1 MLSITTHSVSL
12 ISSVER
18 PMRNIIIVAA
28 LVVFT
33 TCGLLGFAGET
44 CATVIDTGNVSSYAT
59 QGLLGVDTTDKYD
72 ITFRQA
78 SLREALQFLAW
89 VANINIMIPEGL
101 EGVVNVNFSELTIG
115 AALNSII
122 RANALEYT
130 IEGSVMR
137 IGKEEAFKASGEDLK
152 THTFRLRFAPA
163 PRMAEQ
169 VGKLL
174 SGRGAVIADERTNS
188 VIVRELPSN
197 IDNVMRFIEDVD
209 LKDTQVLIESK
220 ILEATRAFGRSL
232 GIQWGVTRGAA
243 GDKVTMAG
251 FTTPSTNSSGS
262 TSSSSSQQLNG
273 RNVNVNLPAENPT
286 SGLLLGMLFGST
298 NIDVQLL
305 AAEQRGDAYIISD
318 PSIVTS
324 NGNLAKI
331 RSGATLL
338 IQGTGEINIGTGSN
352 NTSGGGSGLQEIET
366 GIELTV
372 TPQITMG
379 SYVKLNIKAE
389 TSQPD
394 FARAIQGIPVIVD
407 NTATTEVLVKDGET
421 TVIGG
426 LSRYQDSTNKK
437 RVPFLHRVP
446 LIGNLF
452 KSKDR
457 KLENG
462 ELMVFIKPSIIRHEG
477 IRPAQA
483 RIRDVERR
491 QESMYLAPMS
501 DPQQEAQKELKKV
514 ERVSNRKG
522 NKYVR

>member
-1 MLSITTHSVSL
+1 MLFMRSRILLVISIIFIAAASL
-12 ISSVER
+12 WG
-18 PMRNIIIVAA
+18 MRNANAIS
-28 LVVFT
+28 
-33 TCGLLGFAGET
+33 
-44 CATVIDTGNVSSYAT
+44 TGNVSAYAT
-59 QGLLGVDTTDKYD
+59 QGLLGVDSPERYD
-72 ITFRQA
+72 ITFRQT

-89 VANINIMIPEGL
+89 VAEVNIMIPEGL
-101 EGVVNVNFSELTIG
+101 EGVVNANFNDLSVG
-115 AALNSII
+115 AALNTII

-130 IEGSVMR
+130 IEGDVMR

-163 PRMAEQ
+163 KNMAAQ
-169 VGKLL
+169 VQKLL
-174 SGRGAVIADERTNS
+174 SGRGAVIADARTNS
-188 VIVRELPSN
+188 IIVRELPSN
-197 IDNVMRFIEDVD
+197 IDNVKRFVANVD

-251 FTTPSTNSSGS
+251 FSSSTSG
-262 TSSSSSQQLNG
+262 SSSSSQLNG
-273 RNVNVNLPAENPT
+273 RDMNVNLPATSPT

-298 NIDVQLL
+298 NIDMQIL
-305 AAEQRGDAYIISD
+305 AAEKRGDAYIISD

-324 NGNLAKI
+324 NGNKAKI

-338 IQGTGEINIGTGSN
+338 IQGGGDINIGSGSES
-352 NTSGGGSGLQEIET
+352 TSGGGSGLQEIET

-379 SYVKLNIKAE
+379 DFVKLDIEAI

-394 FARAIQGIPVIVD
+394 FARAIQGIPVIID
-407 NTATTEVLVKDGET
+407 NTATTQVLVKNGET

-426 LSRYQDSTNKK
+426 LSRYSDSTQKQ
-437 RVPFLHRVP
+437 RVP
-446 LIGNLF
+446 LLHRIPLFGNLF

-457 KLENG
+457 TMENG
-462 ELMVFIKPSIIRHEG
+462 ELMVFIKPSIIRDEG

-501 DPQQEAQKELKKV
+501 DPQQEARKKIKKA
-514 ERVSNRKG
+514 ERADSRKG

>member
-1 MLSITTHSVSL
+1 
-12 ISSVER
+12 
-18 PMRNIIIVAA
+18 MRNIVLVMALAA
-28 LVVFT
+28 LTVG
-33 TCGLLGFAGET
+33 GLLSSAEDAR
-44 CATVIDTGNVSSYAT
+44 ATSLDTGNVSAYAT
-59 QGLLGVDTTDKYD
+59 QGLLGVDDPERYD
-72 ITFRQA
+72 VTFRQA

-89 VANINIMIPEGL
+89 VADINIMIPEGL
-101 EGVVNVNFSELTIG
+101 EGVVNVNFSNLSIG
-115 AALNSII
+115 AALNTII

-137 IGKEEAFKASGEDLK
+137 IGKEAAFKESGEDLK

-163 PRMAEQ
+163 VRMAQQ
-169 VGKLL
+169 VKQLL

-197 IDNVMRFIEDVD
+197 IDNVMRFVRDVD

-220 ILEATRAFGRSL
+220 ILEATRAFGRAL

-243 GDKVTMAG
+243 GDRVTVAG
-251 FTTPSTNSSGS
+251 FTSSASQSSTGGTATGGSS
-262 TSSSSSQQLNG
+262 QLNG
-273 RNVNVNLPAENPT
+273 RDVNVNLPANSPT
-286 SGLLLGMLFGST
+286 SGLLLGALLGGT

-324 NGNLAKI
+324 NGNRAKI

-338 IQGTGEINIGTGSN
+338 IQSSGDINIGSGSGSG
-352 NTSGGGSGLQEIET
+352 TSGGAGLQEIET

-379 SYVKLNIKAE
+379 DYVKLDIKAE

-394 FARAIQGIPVIVD
+394 FSRAVQGIPVIID
-407 NTATTEVLVKDGET
+407 NTATTEVLVKNGET

-426 LSRYQDSTNKK
+426 LSRFSDSTNKK
-437 RVPFLHRVP
+437 RVPLMHRIP
-446 LIGNLF
+446 IIGNLF

-457 KLENG
+457 RLENG
-462 ELMVFIKPSIIRHEG
+462 ELMVFIKPTIIRQEG

-483 RIRDVERR
+483 RVRDVERR

-501 DPQQEAQKELKKV
+501 DPQQEAQKKI
-514 ERVSNRKG
+514 RKTKRASG
-522 NKYVR
+522 SKRNKYSR

>member
-1 MLSITTHSVSL
+1 MLFMRSRILLVISIIFIAAASL
-12 ISSVER
+12 WG
-18 PMRNIIIVAA
+18 MRNASAIS
-28 LVVFT
+28 
-33 TCGLLGFAGET
+33 
-44 CATVIDTGNVSSYAT
+44 TGNVSAYAT
-59 QGLLGVDTTDKYD
+59 QGLLGVDSPERYD
-72 ITFRQA
+72 ITFRQT

-89 VANINIMIPEGL
+89 VAEVNIMIPEGL
-101 EGVVNVNFSELTIG
+101 EGVVNANFNDLSVG
-115 AALNSII
+115 AALNTII

-130 IEGSVMR
+130 IEGDVMR

-163 PRMAEQ
+163 KDMADQ
-169 VGKLL
+169 VQKLL
-174 SGRGAVIADERTNS
+174 SGRGAVIADARTNS
-188 VIVRELPSN
+188 IIVRELPSN
-197 IDNVMRFIEDVD
+197 IDNVKRFVANVD

-251 FTTPSTNSSGS
+251 FTSSSSGS
-262 TSSSSSQQLNG
+262 ASSSGSQLNG
-273 RNVNVNLPAENPT
+273 RDINVNLPATSPT

-305 AAEQRGDAYIISD
+305 AAEKRGDAYIISD

-324 NGNLAKI
+324 NGNKAKI

-338 IQGTGEINIGTGSN
+338 IQGGGDINIGD
-352 NTSGGGSGLQEIET
+352 SGNSAGGSGLQEIET

-379 SYVKLNIKAE
+379 DFVKLEIEAI

-394 FARAIQGIPVIVD
+394 FARAIQGIPVIID
-407 NTATTEVLVKDGET
+407 NTATTQVLVKNGET

-426 LSRYQDSTNKK
+426 LSRYNDSTQKQ
-437 RVPFLHRVP
+437 RVPVLHRIP
-446 LIGNLF
+446 LLGNLF

-457 KLENG
+457 TMENG
-462 ELMVFIKPSIIRHEG
+462 ELMVFIKPSIIRDEG

-501 DPQQEAQKELKKV
+501 DPQQEARKKIKKA
-514 ERVSNRKG
+514 ERADSRKG